1 MPSVRFIKNESNDK
15 SFSVKPVIAGGISG
29 VVIAILLLLGFAF
42 LLLTLKISTDYIPVF
57 AKSALILGAFF
68 AGIISA
74 KGRSTSGWL
83 YGSLA
88 GLLYFLILLVLGLV
102 FKANTGFG
110 LSKIVSLLFCII
122 SGAIGGILGINMK
135 SKAKKRKKH

>member
-1 MPSVRFIKNESNDK
+1 MPSVHFIRNESNDK
-15 SFSVKPVIAGGISG
+15 SFSVKQVVVGGILG
-29 VVIAILLLLGFAF
+29 VAIAMVILLGFAF
-42 LLLTLKISTDYIPVF
+42 LLLILKISTDYIPVL
-57 AKSALILGAFF
+57 AKAVLILGAFSG
-68 AGIISA
+68 GIISA

-110 LSKIVSLLFCII
+110 LNKMVSLLFCVI
-122 SGAIGGILGINMK
+122 SGTIGGILGINMK